1 MKALTKEQIEAIRKN
16 ICNRGIDTIDLE
28 YEMVDHIAT
37 AVEEKMEEGKT
48 FYDAYKAVMVT
59 FGPYGMEKLQKERN
73 KKLEREGWKLAFQY
87 LRTYFRLPKITLTIA
102 IVLGLYSLYTLSSNA
117 VFIFETLY
125 IISMFVSFAFVIY
138 DSWKMRHKK
147 FSQLLIVG
155 RLYYITSVLPLNFY
169 GLFSNHLVYS
179 MIGSVAF
186 LSIHIL
192 IQLISFEMKRG
203 IMNDLTEHYKM
214 AFAKY

>member
-1 MKALTKEQIEAIRKN
+1 MKSLTNHQVEAIRNN
-16 ICNRGIDTIDLE
+16 ICKRGVETIDLE

-37 AVEEKMEEGKT
+37 AVEEKMDEGSS
-48 FYDAYKAVMVT
+48 FYDAFKAVMIS

-73 KKLEREGWKLAFQY
+73 KKLIREGWKLAFQY
-87 LRTYFRLPKITLTIA
+87 FKTYFRLPKIILTIA
-102 IVLGLYSLYTLSSNA
+102 IVLGLYSIYTLSSNA
-117 VFIFETLY
+117 VFIFEVLY
-125 IISMFVSFAFVIY
+125 ITSVVVSLGFVVY
-138 DSWKMRHKK
+138 DSWKMRHKN

-169 GLFSNHLVYS
+169 GIFSNHLVYS

-186 LSIHIL
+186 LSIHII

-203 IMNDLTEHYKM
+203 IMKDLAEQYKM
-214 AFAKY
+214 AFA